1 MVHTSTRWLLIAAT
15 AVVVFLVVSGSS
27 FVEMRNRLGDLAGPR
42 DGGRAQSGS
51 QISEAEFARAAIGT
65 SPASLRASVGEPE
78 GKSTNRLEGLAVECW
93 YYGIGGTSGSYQLCF
108 VNGKLRSKLR
118 FDP

>member
-1 MVHTSTRWLLIAAT
+1 VVHTSTRWLLLAAA

-27 FVEMRNRLGDLAGPR
+27 FVEMRNRLGNFTGPR
-42 DGGRAQSGS
+42 DSGQAQSGS
-51 QISEAEFARAAIGT
+51 QISEAEFARAEVGT
-65 SPASLRASVGEPE
+65 SPAALRAFVGEPE
-78 GKSTNRLEGLAVECW
+78 GKSSNRVEGLLVECW

-108 VNGKLRSKLR
+108 ANGKLRSKLR